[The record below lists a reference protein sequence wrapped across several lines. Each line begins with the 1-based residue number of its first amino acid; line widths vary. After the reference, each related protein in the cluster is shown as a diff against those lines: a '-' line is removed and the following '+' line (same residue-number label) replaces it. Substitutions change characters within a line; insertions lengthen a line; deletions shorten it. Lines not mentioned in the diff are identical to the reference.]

1 MHPAL
6 HDWREEFHAT
16 LLRLLAYVCGLAVLS
31 IAAAQIFRPAP
42 VLQQVADI
50 KPRAVDWIDVERP
63 YPAFELTI
71 PEAADAPASY
81 AIQRHA
87 TGGGRKDIL
96 SLGDANGIAPYL
108 RIEVYRPGTEIE
120 AFDDAANEIAARTRG
135 LRLENVKA
143 DATPL
148 GSKFGPLTVVPFA
161 TRGIMRSCLGFV
173 RSYEDPRLEIVG
185 WFCQGGNEAVERS
198 TLACALDRFTLVAA
212 GSDPKVGALFA
223 RAELS
228 RNFCGQ
234 RDPILAATPKYKALW
249 DAISHRSA
257 AAPKGRGIHAYARD

>member
-1 MHPAL
+1 M
-6 HDWREEFHAT
+6 
-16 LLRLLAYVCGLAVLS
+16 
-31 IAAAQIFRPAP
+31 AAAHILQPP
-42 VLQQVADI
+42 VVQQVIEI
-50 KPRAVDWIDVERP
+50 KPRAAEWIDVERP

-71 PEAADAPASY
+71 PEAADAPTSY

-87 TGGGRKDIL
+87 AGGGRKDIL
-96 SLGDANGIAPYL
+96 SIGDANGITPYL
-108 RIEVYRPGTEIE
+108 RVEVYRPGSEIE
-120 AFDDAANEIAARTRG
+120 AFDDPAQEIAARTRN
-135 LRLENVKA
+135 LRLDDVNA
-143 DATPL
+143 DAMPL
-148 GSKFGPLTVVPFA
+148 GSKFGPLTVIPFA
-161 TRGIMRSCLGFV
+161 TRGIMRSCLGFT

-249 DAISHRSA
+249 AAMSQHA
-257 AAPKGRGIHAYARD
+257 ATAAPKGRGIRAYARQLP